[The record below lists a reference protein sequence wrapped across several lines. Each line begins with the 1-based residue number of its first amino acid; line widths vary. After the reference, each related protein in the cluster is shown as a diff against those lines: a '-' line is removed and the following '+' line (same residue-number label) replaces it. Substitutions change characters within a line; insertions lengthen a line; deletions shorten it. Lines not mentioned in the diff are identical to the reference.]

1 MESTEASA
9 LKHHWNFTG
18 CVFGLLLAALPLTVW
33 SALDIENTAPVISE
47 QQAIG
52 LALNRIMASQ
62 ETITVTNRHHR
73 AVFDRSGVQFM
84 PARGPDW
91 HWQLTQI
98 NSARQAA
105 VTPKHSA
112 SDTVDFTRAG
122 LIERYLI
129 KADTIEQRFVLD
141 RPWPKG
147 RDLIITGAIASPG
160 KVETTDHGWV
170 WRDASG
176 VVTLGQVT
184 VFDATGNTLPAT
196 MAVTTDSS
204 TITIA
209 ASDLAGATYPVTID
223 PEIGSNDF
231 RISDMGPDGNDIF
244 GAVSPVVAY
253 NAIANE
259 YLVVWSGDDEVL
271 DGFEI
276 YGQRIDAATGTE
288 VGTNDFRISD
298 MGPDLNTDLAALT
311 PAVAWNASANE
322 YLVVWSG
329 DDDTG
334 VLDDNGFEIFG
345 QRLNGA
351 GGEVGDNDFR
361 ISDMGPVGNTDF
373 DAFTP
378 AVAWNATANEY
389 LVVWSGDDDTGVLD
403 DNGFEIFG
411 QRIDGAGGEVGDND
425 FRISDMGPVGNTDF
439 DAFTPAV
446 AWNASANQYLVV
458 WSGDDD
464 TGVLDDN
471 GFEIFGQRLNGAGGE
486 VGDNDFQISD
496 MGPDLNTDLAALT
509 PAVAWNATANE
520 YLVVWSGDD
529 DTGVLDDNGFEI
541 FGQRLDGAGGE
552 FGDNDFQ
559 ISDMGPVLNTDLAA
573 LTPAVAW
580 NASANEY
587 LVVWSGD
594 DDTGV
599 LDDNG
604 FEIFGQRLNGA
615 GGEVGDNDFRL
626 SDMGPDV
633 DASFDANS
641 PAVAWNASANEYL
654 VVWSGN
660 DKVLDGFEIFGQL
673 FSAATQAG
681 GGGGGDDDDDDNNFL
696 DDFYGCSLGSNAA
709 NDPMLLLFVLLS
721 VICLARR
728 RRGRSGQ

>member
-1 MESTEASA
+1 
-9 LKHHWNFTG
+9 
-18 CVFGLLLAALPLTVW
+18 VFGLLLAALPLTVW

-62 ETITVTNRHHR
+62 ETITVTNLHHR
-73 AVFDRSGVQFM
+73 AVFDRSGVQFT

-160 KVETTDHGWV
+160 KMETTDHGWV

-184 VFDATGNTLPAT
+184 VFDAAGNTLAAT
-196 MAVTTDSS
+196 MVITTDSS

-209 ASDLAGATYPVTID
+209 AIDLAGATYPVTID
-223 PEIGSNDF
+223 PEIGTNDF
-231 RISDMGPDGNDIF
+231 RISDMGSRDDFISLD
-244 GAVSPVVAY
+244 AASPSVAY

-259 YLVVWSGDDEVL
+259 YLVVWHGDDDTDDLV
-271 DGFEI
+271 DGEFEI
-276 YGQRIDAATGTE
+276 YGQRLDAVTGAE
-288 VGTNDFRISD
+288 RGTNDFRISD
-298 MGPDLNTDLAALT
+298 MGAKDGVTDFSASN
-311 PAVAWNASANE
+311 PAVAWNAIDNE
-322 YLVVWSG
+322 YLVVWVG
-329 DDDTG
+329 DDDT
-334 VLDDNGFEIFG
+334 DDLIAGEFEVYG
-345 QRLNGA
+345 QRLDGA
-351 GGEVGDNDFR
+351 TGAERGTNDFR
-361 ISDMGPVGNTDF
+361 ISDMGATDGVTDF
-373 DAFTP
+373 SGSNP

-389 LVVWSGDDDTGVLD
+389 LVVWSGDDVAILE
-403 DNGFEIFG
+403 FEIFG
-411 QRIDGAGGEVGDND
+411 QYLNGATGKEVGND
-425 FRISDMGPVGNTDF
+425 FQISDMGTNLITDRA
-439 DAFTPAV
+439 AFTPAV
-446 AWNASANQYLVV
+446 AWNATANEYLVV

-496 MGPDLNTDLAALT
+496 MGPDMGPDLNADLAA
-509 PAVAWNATANE
+509 
-520 YLVVWSGDD
+520 
-529 DTGVLDDNGFEI
+529 F
-541 FGQRLDGAGGE
+541 
-552 FGDNDFQ
+552 
-559 ISDMGPVLNTDLAA
+559 
-573 LTPAVAW
+573 TPAVAW

-594 DDTGV
+594 D
-599 LDDNG
+599 
-604 FEIFGQRLNGA
+604 
-615 GGEVGDNDFRL
+615 
-626 SDMGPDV
+626 
-633 DASFDANS
+633 
-641 PAVAWNASANEYL
+641 
-654 VVWSGN
+654 
-660 DKVLDGFEIFGQL
+660 KVLDGFEIFGQL
-673 FSAATQAG
+673 FSATTQAG
-681 GGGGGDDDDDDNNFL
+681 GGGGDGDGDDDDDNFL
-696 DDFYGCSLGSNAA
+696 DDFFGCSLGSNAA

-728 RRGRSGQ
+728 RRGSSGQ